1 MKQITETK
9 KQIAHAKS
17 IHGNKYRYKR
27 IKGTSPWLY
36 KLKDCQAVCA
46 GGDTWHILMTEK
58 PYPQS
63 KRNKCHSRK
72 RK

>member
-17 IHGNKYRYKR
+17 IHGEKYRYKR
-27 IKGTSPWLY
+27 IKGTCPELS
-36 KLKDCQAVCA
+36 KLKDCQSVCH
-46 GGDTWHILMTEK
+46 GGNDWHILMTEK

-63 KRNKCHSRK
+63 KRDKNNSYK
-72 RK
+72 RN